1 MSRKLALPVLVL
13 LLVVSIVA
21 PLAAGAATPIEDY
34 ASYQP
39 QTQCRPDAKPGTVYL
54 AKWLTRKYGGSVG
67 TISRPCNVG
76 GDSEHKE
83 GRALDWSLDATK
95 KADRKR
101 AGEFLADLRATDKH
115 DNPDA
120 LARRMGVMYVIW
132 NDTMYPAWNQFRPQD
147 YLSSGCKSR
156 NKCSKTLRHRDHLHL
171 SLSRP
176 GGKGTTSWFA
186 GRIDEAS

>member
-1 MSRKLALPVLVL
+1 M
-13 LLVVSIVA
+13 
-21 PLAAGAATPIEDY
+21 
-34 ASYQP
+34 
-39 QTQCRPDAKPGTVYL
+39 
-54 AKWLTRKYGGSVG
+54 
-67 TISRPCNVG
+67 
-76 GDSEHKE
+76 SEHKE

-95 KADRKR
+95 KADLKR
-101 AGEFLADLRATDKH
+101 AEEFLAGLRATDKH
-115 DNPDA
+115 GNPDA

-156 NKCSKTLRHRDHLHL
+156 SKCSKTLRHRDHLHL

-176 GGKGTTSWFA
+176 GGKGRTSWFA